1 MVIMPLQRISSLVWK
16 RSSALFILVYFFNQ
30 RWWRRRNYYLPKG
43 EENKTKAQYLIGFR
57 YMARNDWKET
67 MLTGISS
74 TGNDT
79 SGVERDF
86 VKVLDHM
93 IYHAAH

>member
-1 MVIMPLQRISSLVWK
+1 MDGARIQICEIVKKGIPLSL
-16 RSSALFILVYFFNQ
+16 RSIVTAD
-30 RWWRRRNYYLPKG
+30 
-43 EENKTKAQYLIGFR
+43 KTKAEYLISFR
-57 YMARNDWKET
+57 LKAKNDWKET
-67 MLTGISS
+67 MLTGIGS

-86 VKVLDHM
+86 VKVLDDM

>member
-1 MVIMPLQRISSLVWK
+1 M
-16 RSSALFILVYFFNQ
+16 
-30 RWWRRRNYYLPKG
+30 G
-43 EENKTKAQYLIGFR
+43 EADKTKAKYLISFR
-57 YMARNDWKET
+57 FKAKNDWKET
-67 MLTGISS
+67 MLTGIGS

-86 VKVLDHM
+86 VKVLDDM

>member
-1 MVIMPLQRISSLVWK
+1 M
-16 RSSALFILVYFFNQ
+16 
-30 RWWRRRNYYLPKG
+30 G
-43 EENKTKAQYLIGFR
+43 EADKTKAKYLISFR
-57 YMARNDWKET
+57 FKAKNDWKEI
-67 MLTGISS
+67 MLTGIGS

-93 IYHAAH
+93 IYHAVH

>member
-1 MVIMPLQRISSLVWK
+1 
-16 RSSALFILVYFFNQ
+16 
-30 RWWRRRNYYLPKG
+30 
-43 EENKTKAQYLIGFR
+43 
-57 YMARNDWKET
+57 MARNDWKET
-67 MLTGISS
+67 MLTGICS
-74 TGNDT
+74 TDNDT